1 MEKFGLSGLW
11 SHVGTTL
18 IAALLPIADA
28 VVSYLNVVSMPAW
41 GHTLV
46 AAAAALLALYK
57 GKQTPQL
64 TPAP

>member
-11 SHVGTTL
+11 SHVGSTVL
-18 IAALLPIADA
+18 AALIPVVDA
-28 VVSYLNVVSMPAW
+28 VVSYLGFVTMPAW

>member
-11 SHVGTTL
+11 SHVGTTVL
-18 IAALLPIADA
+18 AALLPVADA
-28 VVSYLNVVSMPAW
+28 VVNYLGVVTMPAW